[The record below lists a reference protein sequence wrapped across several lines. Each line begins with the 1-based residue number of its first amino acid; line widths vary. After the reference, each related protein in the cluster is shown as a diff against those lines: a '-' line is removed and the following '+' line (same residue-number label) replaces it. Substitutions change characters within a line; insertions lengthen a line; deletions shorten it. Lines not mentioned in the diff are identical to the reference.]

1 MYFFLTRETLGLIT
15 DGTYKLPLLRP
26 YMFCFGREGL
36 ITGICVPVFISP
48 TSVVRI
54 KAESKSAD
62 SLIWEGVGRDGG
74 GEIGVVVIVRAVV
87 TPEVWGRGMC
97 VTMWREKALAEGDAC
112 C

>member
-1 MYFFLTRETLGLIT
+1 MADGL
-15 DGTYKLPLLRP
+15 YKSRLLRP
-26 YMFCFGREGL
+26 YTFSFDQEGL
-36 ITGICVPVFISP
+36 FIAICVPVFIFP

-74 GEIGVVVIVRAVV
+74 GEIVVVVIVRAVV
-87 TPEVWGRGMC
+87 TPVVWGRGLC
-97 VTMWREKALAEGDAC
+97 VTMWREKALAKGDAC